1 MAKNLLGGTTKKSFA
16 RGAPP
21 PPGSWEYVGF
31 GEVGKA
37 GKKSPPVAAPAP
49 GKKIPMVIATMET
62 VAIIERK
69 PKKWRYLSIGAAIGA
84 GLTYL
89 GIKTRSY

>member
-21 PPGSWEYVGF
+21 PPGSWEYVGMARM
-31 GEVGKA
+31 GKA
-37 GKKSPPVAAPAP
+37 VKKPTSATAPTP
-49 GKKIPMVIATMET
+49 EKKIPMVIATMET

-69 PKKWRYLSIGAAIGA
+69 PKKWRYLGIGAAVGA
-84 GLTYL
+84 GIMYF